1 MKLQRIFLAR
11 ICLVILLACAK
22 SVASA
27 TDASATETTQANPHD
42 DMWRSN
48 AVRYA
53 DIVIQGDGGTWR
65 RYADEVDRRNNACS
79 TLTKKIRVDRAT
91 PDELHFTVL
100 GREAL
105 AGCGNFSFALKLT
118 SSGTLVGPA
127 SHTGRIHEF
136 TRR

>member
-42 DMWRSN
+42 GMWRSN

-100 GREAL
+100 GRASCSPTIRLES
-105 AGCGNFSFALKLT
+105 GRKGIST
-118 SSGTLVGPA
+118 SRSV
-127 SHTGRIHEF
+127 SRNHSCCSR
-136 TRR
+136 